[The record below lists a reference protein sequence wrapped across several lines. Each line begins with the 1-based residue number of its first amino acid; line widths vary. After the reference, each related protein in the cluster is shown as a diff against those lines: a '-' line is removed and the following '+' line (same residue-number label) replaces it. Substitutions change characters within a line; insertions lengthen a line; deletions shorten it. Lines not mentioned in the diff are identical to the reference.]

1 MRARTEFK
9 KTAEQYLGV
18 PYVWGGE
25 TLSEGGFDCSGYVYR
40 VLTAMGADI
49 PRLTAQGYYN
59 SGNPVLGNEVS
70 MNSAR
75 EGDLLFFGTSRKNIT
90 HIAFYYSNGMM
101 IESGGGGSAN
111 TASNP
116 GVGVRIRSIRSD
128 LVAIRAVRY
137 SSKITASKPTSG
149 GGRMKFEVGL
159 LKKSMV
165 NEQRADALLFQE
177 IMKARGLYSGALDW
191 KYGSQCAAA
200 CTAYQKQR
208 NQETGKSNYLTV
220 DGECGENTWAD
231 LLGLPFE

>member
-25 TLSEGGFDCSGYVYR
+25 SLSEGGFDCSGYVYR
-40 VLTAMGADI
+40 VLTAMGGDI

-59 SGNPVLGNEVS
+59 SGNNILGNEIS
-70 MNSAR
+70 MHTVR
-75 EGDLLFFGTSRKNIT
+75 EGDLLFFGTSRKKIT
-90 HIAFYYSNGMM
+90 HIAFYYSRGMM

-137 SSKITASKPTSG
+137 SSETASKPTMG
-149 GGRMKFEVGL
+149 GGSMKFEVGL

-165 NEQRADALLFQE
+165 HEQRADALLFQE

-191 KYGSQCAAA
+191 KYGEQCAAA
-200 CTAYQKQR
+200 CEAYQKQR